1 MVLSADST
9 FNPWQVAMRVFDN
22 AAGILQLDQGVRQRV
37 KYFERELIVHF
48 PVRMRDGR
56 RQIS

>member
-48 PVRMRDGR
+48 RVRMRDGR